1 MVSNYCT
8 EVGTQI
14 NTDTQTFIDS
24 NSNIII
30 TIPPGSHKYRIL
42 GISTIYYDKPVP
54 YIKDKFGFHEEP
66 PQKEAIDY
74 PNENLK
80 DEKKRLTHE
89 RDQIQRKYPR
99 DNRLININRRLKEID
114 KQLKSVK

>member
-30 TIPPGSHKYRIL
+30 TIPPGSHKY
-42 GISTIYYDKPVP
+42 
-54 YIKDKFGFHEEP
+54 
-66 PQKEAIDY
+66 
-74 PNENLK
+74 
-80 DEKKRLTHE
+80 
-89 RDQIQRKYPR
+89 
-99 DNRLININRRLKEID
+99 
-114 KQLKSVK
+114 